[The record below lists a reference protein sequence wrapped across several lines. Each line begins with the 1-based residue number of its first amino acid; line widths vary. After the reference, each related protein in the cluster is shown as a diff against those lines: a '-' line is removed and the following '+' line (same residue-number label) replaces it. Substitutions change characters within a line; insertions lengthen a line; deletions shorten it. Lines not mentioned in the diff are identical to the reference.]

1 MKNEFL
7 KDVEKEAERRVRE
20 MGVNWGADGF
30 TPLHS
35 YPYVYMQVF
44 MEKAKDHEM

>member
-1 MKNEFL
+1 MKNNFL
-7 KDVEKEAERRVRE
+7 KEVEEEAERRVRE
-20 MGVNWGADGF
+20 MGEDWGVDGF

-44 MEKAKDHEM
+44 MEKVKD